1 MTNEQFMGGL
11 KKNIDRVWE
20 YQLGMDGTGGKC
32 DCIGLIIGAVRL
44 AGGKWKGTHGSNYAA
59 RNEMRNF
66 GEIITPAMLSVGDI
80 VYKAKMPGQSG
91 YALPA
96 KYDGHPDRRDYYHVG
111 VVTSVNPMEIT
122 HCTSVSGG
130 IKVDKSLGQW
140 HYFGQLQKVQDGD
153 KMSEE
158 RSYKVIG
165 GGLRMRSGPDTTYPV
180 ILMIPDGSTVKA
192 AEIAGN
198 SEWMYCKYGGRSGY
212 CMAQYLEPLEAPEQ
226 PGEETVTMTVL
237 QFEEMRS
244 LAEKMVALLNGIK

>member
-1 MTNEQFMGGL
+1 MTLEQFMEGIRR
-11 KKNIDRVWE
+11 NAARINE
-20 YQLGMDGTGGKC
+20 YQLGMDGTNGQC

-44 AGGKWKGTHGSNYAA
+44 MGEKWTGTHGSNYAA

-66 GEIITPAMLSVGDI
+66 GEIITAAMLSIGDI

-96 KYDGHPDRRDYYHVG
+96 TYDGHPDRRDYYHVG
-111 VVTSVNPMEIT
+111 VVTSVNPLEIT

-140 HYFGQLQKVQDGD
+140 QYYGQLQKVQDGV

-158 RSYKVIG
+158 RSYKVVG
-165 GGLRMRSGPDTTYPV
+165 GGLRMRSGPETTYPV
-180 ILMIPDGSTVKA
+180 ILMIPDGSAVKA

-198 SEWMYCKYGGRSGY
+198 SEWMYCKYGGKSGY
-212 CMAQYLEPLEAPEQ
+212 CMARYLEPWEESEQ
-226 PGEETVTMTVL
+226 PVEKTVKMTVS

>member
-1 MTNEQFMGGL
+1 MTNERFLDGVT
-11 KKNIDRVWE
+11 KNVSRIRE
-20 YQLGMDGTGGKC
+20 YKLGMDGRNGEC
-32 DCIGLIIGAVRL
+32 DCIGLIIGAIRL
-44 AGGKWKGTHGSNYAA
+44 AGGKWTGTHGSNYAA

-91 YALPA
+91 YALPST
-96 KYDGHPDRRDYYHVG
+96 YDGHPDRRDYYHVG
-111 VVTSVNPMEIT
+111 VVTSVNPLEIT

-140 HYFGQLQKVQDGD
+140 QYFGQLKKVQGGV

-158 RSYKVIG
+158 RSYKVVG
-165 GGLRMRSGPDTTYPV
+165 GGLRMRSGPETTYPV
-180 ILMIPDGSTVKA
+180 ILMIPDGSPVKA

-198 SEWMYCKYGGRSGY
+198 IDWMYCKYGGKSGY
-212 CMAQYLEPLEAPEQ
+212 CMARYLELWEESEQ
-226 PGEETVTMTVL
+226 PVEETVKMTVT